1 MGWLK
6 IVIRYKLIKLFQKE
20 WINGCKKRVFNMLS
34 EGSFCRSILKGV
46 IILAIVCPRYF
57 VEGKMIVLGRACPSY
72 IVKRF
77 FLKTLPFL
85 NLFVPV
91 SSRKI
96 I

>member
-1 MGWLK
+1 MKNIG
-6 IVIRYKLIKLFQKE
+6 
-20 WINGCKKRVFNMLS
+20 
-34 EGSFCRSILKGV
+34 KGV
-46 IILAIVCPRYF
+46 INLALVCPRYL

-91 SSRKI
+91 SSRK
-96 I
+96 